1 MPSKEKIKGNL
12 KQVDEDGFILEITT
26 KEKGKKEVI
35 TEQKFLF
42 QEPVEVKVEVSFK

>member
-1 MPSKEKIKGNL
+1 LTSKEKIKGTL

-26 KEKGKKEVI
+26 KEKGKKAVT

-42 QEPVEVKVEVSFK
+42 LEPQEVKVEVSFK